1 MRRGSGGTAG
11 SGGGGRGVVGAEPRG
26 LIRSGGYNAQRSAA
40 RAGPGLGGFARAE
53 FCLEKQ
59 MLPLSV
65 TFPPDLGGG
74 SLLLFVF
81 FPFPREA
88 AAVTAPLPFPP
99 PPPPASP
106 HCAVGGGRPG
116 GEKGSAGL
124 STAAPSVRPSVRPHV
139 CPRSGP

>member
-1 MRRGSGGTAG
+1 MLAPREPKEGEVRRGSGGTAG

-99 PPPPASP
+99 PPLRHPRTARLGADGPVGRR
-106 HCAVGGGRPG
+106 AVPG
-116 GEKGSAGL
+116 
-124 STAAPSVRPSVRPHV
+124 
-139 CPRSGP
+139 

>member
-1 MRRGSGGTAG
+1 M
-11 SGGGGRGVVGAEPRG
+11 GAEPRG

-53 FCLEKQ
+53 FCSEKQ

-88 AAVTAPLPFPP
+88 AAVTAPLPYPP
-99 PPPPASP
+99 PPPSGIPALRGWGRTARWGEGQCRAE
-106 HCAVGGGRPG
+106 HRGAVR
-116 GEKGSAGL
+116 S
-124 STAAPSVRPSVRPHV
+124 SVRPHV